1 MAATP
6 ETPRSARRSRWRLAA
21 QVTGLLGV
29 FAIAILAV
37 VYAEVLRDRL
47 AGAGYAA
54 VFLLTAIGAAT
65 LILPAPAAVSVGAFA
80 AALDNIWAVG
90 LVGATGQM
98 VGELGGYYIGWT
110 GKGALGH
117 IKGYDR
123 IRAWMERYGVLTLF
137 VMAAIPNPFFDIA
150 GMIAGA
156 TRIGLVRFVLASWPG
171 LVIKNCAFAWAGV
184 AGLQLLGWLTH

>member
-1 MAATP
+1 MATQP
-6 ETPRSARRSRWRLAA
+6 EAAPLAPRSRWLLAA
-21 QVTGLLGV
+21 QIAGLLGV

-37 VYAEVLRDRL
+37 VFAEVLRERL

-90 LVGATGQM
+90 LVG
-98 VGELGGYYIGWT
+98 YYIGWS
-110 GKGALGH
+110 GKGAIGN

-123 IRAWMERYGVLTLF
+123 VRAWMVRHGALTLF

-171 LVIKNCAFAWAGV
+171 LLIKNIAFAWAGV

>member
-1 MAATP
+1 MATQP
-6 ETPRSARRSRWRLAA
+6 EAAPVAPRSRWLLAA
-21 QVTGLLGV
+21 QIAGLLGV

-37 VYAEVLRDRL
+37 VFAEVLRERL

-98 VGELGGYYIGWT
+98 VGELGGYYIGWS
-110 GKGALGH
+110 GKGAIGN

-123 IRAWMERYGVLTLF
+123 VRAWMVRHGALTLF

-156 TRIGLVRFVLASWPG
+156 TRIGLLRFVLASWPG
-171 LVIKNCAFAWAGV
+171 LLIKNIAFAWAGV

>member
-1 MAATP
+1 MAASQEAAPST
-6 ETPRSARRSRWRLAA
+6 RRSRWRLAA
-21 QVTGLLGV
+21 QIVALLGV

-37 VYAEVLRDRL
+37 VYGEVLRDRL

-54 VFLLTAIGAAT
+54 VFVLTAVGAAT

-98 VGELGGYYIGWT
+98 VGELGGYYVGWS
-110 GKGALGH
+110 GKGALSH
-117 IKGYDR
+117 VKGYAR
-123 IRAWMERYGVLTLF
+123 LSGWMARYGVLTLF
-137 VMAAIPNPFFDIA
+137 VMAAIPNPFFD
-150 GMIAGA
+150 
-156 TRIGLVRFVLASWPG
+156 TRIGLLRFVLASWPG
-171 LVIKNCAFAWAGV
+171 LVIKNLAFAWAGV

>member
-1 MAATP
+1 MTTTQDSAAAAP
-6 ETPRSARRSRWRLAA
+6 RSRWRLVA
-21 QVTGLLGV
+21 QGVGLVGV
-29 FAIAILAV
+29 FAIAVLAV

-110 GKGALGH
+110 GRGALGH
-117 IKGYDR
+117 VKGYAR
-123 IRAWMERYGVLTLF
+123 IRTWMDRYGVLTLF

-171 LVIKNCAFAWAGV
+171 LVIKNMAFAWAGV
-184 AGLQLLGWLTH
+184 AGLRLMDMLTG

>member
-1 MAATP
+1 MATQP
-6 ETPRSARRSRWRLAA
+6 EAAPLAPRSHWLLAA
-21 QVTGLLGV
+21 QIAGLLGV

-37 VYAEVLRDRL
+37 VFAEVLRERL

-98 VGELGGYYIGWT
+98 VGELGGYYIGWS
-110 GKGALGH
+110 GKGAIGN

-123 IRAWMERYGVLTLF
+123 VRAWMVRHGALTF
-137 VMAAIPNPFFDIA
+137 
-150 GMIAGA
+150 
-156 TRIGLVRFVLASWPG
+156 S
-171 LVIKNCAFAWAGV
+171 
-184 AGLQLLGWLTH
+184 